1 MRFDIRYRTTFT
13 YEGLVRESQ
22 NELRA
27 CPASDDRQQ
36 LIGYRVSTVPGARIA
51 SSIDY
56 WGTRVDA
63 FGIRGPHLTLEVV
76 AEAAVETRQAPLV
89 TTAPRLDELEEPAFV
104 DEHWEYLQPS
114 AHCHWGEGVTAAA
127 RRQREYLGS
136 DVVSLVLGLH
146 RLAHASLSYT
156 PGSTHIGIDVEDVLA
171 SGHGVCQDYAHL
183 AVGLC
188 RAVGVP
194 ARYVSGYFFTADDA
208 TGADSVDAV
217 VDVQTHAW
225 FEAAVPGFG
234 WLALD
239 PTNQRDVG
247 LRHVKIGHG
256 RDYDD
261 VPPFRGSV
269 AGPVDHAVDAAVEI
283 KRVAV
288 SDVRWQIPT
297 MPHQQQH
304 QQQQ

>member
-13 YEGLVRESQ
+13 YDGLVRESQ

-36 LIGYRVSTVPGARIA
+36 LIGYRVSTIPA
-51 SSIDY
+51 SRVSSTFDY

-89 TTAPRLDELEEPAFV
+89 TTAPRLTALDDPAFR

-114 AHCHWGEGVTAAA
+114 AHCHWGEGVTSAAA
-127 RRQREYLGS
+127 RQREFVGS
-136 DVVSLVLGLH
+136 DVVSLVLALH
-146 RLAHASLSYT
+146 RRAHASLTYT
-156 PGSTHIGIDVEDVLA
+156 PGSTHIGIDVEDVLE
-171 SGHGVCQDYAHL
+171 SGQGVCQDFAHL
-183 AVGLC
+183 AVGMC
-188 RAVGVP
+188 RAVGIP
-194 ARYVSGYFFTADDA
+194 ARYVSGYFFTASDA
-208 TGADSVDAV
+208 TGEDTEEKVIE
-217 VDVQTHAW
+217 VQTHAW

-239 PTNQRDVG
+239 PTNQREVG
-247 LRHVKIGHG
+247 LRHIKIGHG

-261 VPPFRGSV
+261 VPPMRGSV
-269 AGPVDHAVDAAVEI
+269 AGAADHAVDAAVEI
-283 KRVAV
+283 KRVPV
-288 SDVRWQIPT
+288 SAAGWQI
-297 MPHQQQH
+297 QS